1 MKNNYDI
8 EDDEITLRELLLK
21 GKFFVEEIFRH
32 WRIVLLCIVFVLAYQ
47 VYDYVRHEPVYTAR
61 MTFSVDEEE
70 GGSASGITGLLG
82 QFGLSSARPSRYNL
96 DKILAL
102 CKSRRVIEQTLFV
115 KADINGEVDYL
126 ANHLLRAYATGKE
139 HEDGKTPG
147 VVSYFTHDSLALFN
161 RDENEML
168 MGLYG
173 FIIGPPDDP
182 KKALL
187 AANYNEDTNIMSI
200 EMTTNNE
207 TLSIALTESLFNKL
221 SEYYINKA
229 VEKQLQTL
237 TIIEAKKDSVLGVL
251 KDTEYKLAQFSD
263 SHQGLMRKTDQISE
277 LRLRREI
284 TALSAMYAEVLKNT
298 EVADFSLKNKTPFIQ
313 VIDSP
318 LAPIEPTRLSLPRKI
333 VLGFLIGG
341 IIGSVFI
348 VGRRILQDL
357 LVENNTAKS

>member
-1 MKNNYDI
+1 MQNNNAI
-8 EDDEITLRELLLK
+8 EEDEITLRELVLK
-21 GKFFVEEIFRH
+21 GKFFVEEILRR
-32 WRIVLLCIVFVLAYQ
+32 WRFVLVCIVLVLAYQ
-47 VYDYVRHEPVYTAR
+47 MYDYVTFEPVYTAR

-70 GGSASGITGLLG
+70 SGSVSGITGILG

-115 KADINGEVDYL
+115 KAEINGEVDYL
-126 ANHLLRAYATGKE
+126 ANHLIKAYAAEQEPK
-139 HEDGKTPG
+139 DGESTE
-147 VVSYFTHDSLALFN
+147 VSRFTHDSLALFS
-161 RDENEML
+161 REENEKL

-187 AANYNEDTNIMSI
+187 SANYNEDTNIMSI

-207 TLSIALTESLFNKL
+207 TLSIALTESLFDKL

-251 KDTEYKLAQFSD
+251 KDTEYKLAQFGD

-313 VIDSP
+313 VIDAP
-318 LAPIEPTRLSLPRKI
+318 LAPIEPARLSLPRKI
-333 VLGFLIGG
+333 VLGILVGG
-341 IIGSVFI
+341 ILGSFII

-357 LVENNTAKS
+357 MAEDSSAAS